1 MPRPRPPAISFEL
14 DARLELLSALV
25 MLARPKEH
33 ARRFKAPSPYA
44 EAVRVHFSPFAKHP
58 AIAELGR
65 MLERGVPEHLFTE
78 LILLQSDASS
88 LELEPLRSGGLLTL
102 AGGEGE
108 MAAFFE
114 KLRDFAAR
122 SSYEAFFRSRKADHR
137 GFFALARAE
146 AAKCLKPE
154 AVCAYL
160 RTPFPGTCRLILA
173 PLLPQAFAAN
183 TARGGMETRVRCG
196 VADEGAL
203 TFEYDVFDSCVAHEL
218 AHALMT
224 PLIEGSRKIFDAY
237 PGKPPKACRDAAS
250 WSGCL
255 EEHLVR
261 AITLRAL
268 KLGGDEKSYQAILR
282 RYAAGGY
289 PFLADLCARLDEYER
304 TPEDR
309 DFADFYPGLIADFSA
324 RTGLAP

>member
-1 MPRPRPPAISFEL
+1 MSRPRPPAISFEL

-33 ARRFKAPSPYA
+33 ARRFKALSPYA
-44 EAVRVHFSPFAKHP
+44 DAVRAHFAPFAKHP
-58 AIAELGR
+58 AGAELGR
-65 MLERGVPEHLFTE
+65 MLERGVPEHLFAE
-78 LILLQSDASS
+78 LILLQPDARG
-88 LELEPLRSGGLLTL
+88 LELEPRLTGGLLTQ
-102 AGGEGE
+102 AGGGGE
-108 MAAFFE
+108 MAAFFG
-114 KLRDFAAR
+114 KLRELAAR

-137 GFFALARAE
+137 GFLALARAE

-160 RTPFPGTCRLILA
+160 RTAFTGTCRLILA

-218 AHALMT
+218 AHVLMT
-224 PLIEGSRKIFDAY
+224 PLIEGSRKVFDAY
-237 PGKPPKACRDAAS
+237 LGEPPKECRDSAS
-250 WSGCL
+250 WSACL

-268 KLGGDEKSYQAILR
+268 KLEGDEKSYRSFLR
-282 RYAAGGY
+282 RYAAVGY
-289 PFLADLCARLDEYER
+289 PYLEDFCARLAVFEASGAA
-304 TPEDR
+304 
-309 DFADFYPGLIADFSA
+309 FAGFFPGMIAAFK
-324 RTGLAP
+324 P